1 MVFPES
7 LYLSTRP
14 QVCNFQAVSNVR
26 SDHHNTLKR
35 DSKLKLLYLSNVAEE
50 LHIVMFVNFSEPKK
64 KILKSCRHF

>member
-1 MVFPES
+1 MFFPER

-14 QVCNFQAVSNVR
+14 QWCNIQAVSNVR

-50 LHIVMFVNFSEPKK
+50 LHFVVTFVNFRELKK
-64 KILKSCRHF
+64 NP